1 MSVGSLKVR
10 REAMKK
16 KERKGLHTC
25 RTQTASNFR
34 GAPWKLA
41 FRSVKLLENMAP
53 YPPDIA
59 ERRARR
65 TGRKEQAAQVLRC
78 PRNFGIWFS

>member
-1 MSVGSLKVR
+1 
-10 REAMKK
+10 MK
-16 KERKGLHTC
+16 EGAKGLLTC

-41 FRSVKLLENMAP
+41 FKSVKLLENMAP

-65 TGRKEQAAQVLRC
+65 TGRKNR
-78 PRNFGIWFS
+78 PRRPPRVSSYFLE